1 MSRRKALEV
10 LRSEAYLDV
19 RRNDEGREER
29 RRWAFFISLLKSKK
43 GGTTMEQKKQFK
55 TILIALLLVG
65 SILGF
70 GYGMSTA
77 VKPHDP
83 QTASVSTVS
92 ETPMVPASFSDLAER
107 IRPGVVNI
115 QVVKKVKNIG
125 FGFRNFPGNPFGD
138 QNPFGDFF
146 GPFSEG
152 NPPRGFEQRGVGSG
166 FVMSREG
173 YILTNNHVV
182 EDADQI
188 KVKLANGKEYDAIV
202 IGRDP
207 KTDLALIKIK
217 TSPDLQ
223 PLSLGNSDELK
234 VGSWVVAVGSPFG
247 LEQTVTAGIVSAKG
261 RVIGSGPYDN
271 FIQTDASINPG
282 NSGGPLI
289 NMKGEVVGINTAII
303 ASGQGIGFA
312 IPINMAKEIVPQ
324 LEEKGH
330 VTRGWLGV
338 SIQEVTPELA
348 KSLGLKE
355 KKGALVAQVVSGSPA
370 EKAGI
375 EQGDVIV
382 EFDGKEVTDSR
393 DLSRIAA
400 STAVGKAVT
409 VKVSRDGKVM
419 DRQVKLGEME
429 EKGVEVSK
437 APSTHKSLG
446 ITVQNLTPEIAK
458 GLGLKKETGVVV
470 TRVEP
475 ESAAAD
481 AGIQTGDVIQEVN
494 RKPVKNV
501 EDFVQKVEKAKGQEN
516 VLLLIQRGQNNLFAA
531 VTPK

>member
-1 MSRRKALEV
+1 
-10 LRSEAYLDV
+10 
-19 RRNDEGREER
+19 
-29 RRWAFFISLLKSKK
+29 
-43 GGTTMEQKKQFK
+43 MEQKRKIK

-65 SILGF
+65 GILGL

-77 VKPHDP
+77 IKPHGP
-83 QTASVSTVS
+83 STASASTLS
-92 ETPMVPASFSDLAER
+92 ETPMVPANFSDLAEKVR
-107 IRPGVVNI
+107 SGVVNV

-125 FGFRNFPGNPFGD
+125 FGFRQFGNPFGEK
-138 QNPFGDFF
+138 NPFGDFF

-152 NPPRGFEQRGVGSG
+152 NPPGGFEQRGVGSG
-166 FVMSREG
+166 FVMNREG

-188 KVKLANGKEYDAIV
+188 KVKLANGKEYEGKV
-202 IGRDP
+202 VGRDP
-207 KTDLALIKIK
+207 KTDLALIKING
-217 TSPDLQ
+217 SSDLQ
-223 PLSLGNSDELK
+223 PLTLGNSDDLK

-312 IPINMAKEIVPQ
+312 IPINMAKEIAPQ
-324 LEEKGH
+324 LQEKGH

-338 SIQEVTPELA
+338 SIQEMTPELT
-348 KSLGLKE
+348 KSFGLKE
-355 KKGALVAQVVSGSPA
+355 KKGALVAEVVSGSPA

-382 EFDGKEVTDSR
+382 EFDGKEVTESK
-393 DLSRIAA
+393 DLPRMVA
-400 STAVGKAVT
+400 STPVGKAVT
-409 VKVSRDGKVM
+409 IKLSRSGKVL
-419 DRQVKLGEME
+419 DRQVKVGEME
-429 EKGVEVSK
+429 EKTEVVK
-437 APSTHKSLG
+437 THSTKKSLG
-446 ITVQNLTPEIAK
+446 ITVQNVTPEIAK

-475 ESAAAD
+475 GSPAAD

-501 EDFVQKVEKAKGQEN
+501 EDFVQKAEKAKDQDH
-516 VLLLIQRGQNNLFAA
+516 VLLFLQRGQNNLFAA

>member
-1 MSRRKALEV
+1 
-10 LRSEAYLDV
+10 
-19 RRNDEGREER
+19 
-29 RRWAFFISLLKSKK
+29 
-43 GGTTMEQKKQFK
+43 MEQKKHLK
-55 TILIALLLVG
+55 KIIIALLMVGALV
-65 SILGF
+65 GF
-70 GYGMSTA
+70 GYGVSIA
-77 VKPHDP
+77 VKHSTTPN
-83 QTASVSTVS
+83 STVVTNSDIPMIPANFS
-92 ETPMVPASFSDLAER
+92 ELAEKV
-107 IRPGVVNI
+107 RPGVVNI
-115 QVVKKVKNIG
+115 QVAKKIKNIN
-125 FGFRNFPGNPFGD
+125 FGFRHFSGAPFGEK
-138 QNPFGDFF
+138 NPFGDFF
-146 GPFSEG
+146 GPFSEE
-152 NPPRGFEQRGVGSG
+152 NPPRGFEQRSVGSG

-188 KVKLANGKEYDAIV
+188 KVKLTNGKEYDGKI

-217 TSPDLQ
+217 ASSDLQ
-223 PLSLGNSDELK
+223 PLNLGNSDDLK

-312 IPINMAKEIVPQ
+312 IPINMAKEVAPQ
-324 LEEKGH
+324 LQEKGH

-338 SIQEVTPELA
+338 SIQEVTPALA
-348 KSLGLKE
+348 KSFDLKE

-382 EFDGKEVTDSR
+382 EFDGKEVTDSK
-393 DLSRIAA
+393 DLPRIVA
-400 STAVGKAVT
+400 STPIGKAVT
-409 VKVSRDGKVM
+409 IKLLRNGKAL
-419 DRQVKLGEME
+419 DRQVKVGEME
-429 EKGVEVSK
+429 EKVEVAK
-437 APSTHKSLG
+437 APSHKSLG

-458 GLGLKKETGVVV
+458 GLGLKKDTGVVV

-475 ESAAAD
+475 GSPASD
-481 AGIQTGDVIQEVN
+481 AGIQTGDLVQEVN

-501 EDFVQKVEKAKGQEN
+501 EDFVQKIEKAKGQGN
-516 VLLLIQRGQNNLFAA
+516 VLFLIQRGQNNLFAA
-531 VTPK
+531 VTPR